1 MSYGSWCRDSWGSL
15 GLLLVVVALGGASP
29 SRAEAVLLT
38 CPGTLQATY
47 SPGMTNTPRTIATSV
62 SGTFGPCAGVRLT
75 LLSASLSGGGTGQL
89 SCLAGSTQ
97 STSTLTWNDGTTS
110 IVSVSILVSVRPL
123 GEVVVT
129 YSGTV
134 SSGRFQGADVLM
146 VLVLAQTQVTGC
158 FTDEGVTA
166 TAGPVVL
173 TLTGS

>member
-1 MSYGSWCRDSWGSL
+1 MSYGSWCRGSSGSL
-15 GLLLVVVALGGASP
+15 GFLLVVCALVWAP
-29 SRAEAVLLT
+29 TSRAEAVLLT

-47 SPGMTNTPRTIATSV
+47 SPGMTNTPQTIATNV
-62 SGTFGPCAGVRLT
+62 SGTFGPCVGVPLT
-75 LLSASLSGGGTGQL
+75 LLSASLEGGGTGQL

-97 STSTLTWNDGTTS
+97 SMSTLTWNDGTSST
-110 IVSVSILVSVRPL
+110 VSVSILVSARPL

-134 SSGRFQGADVLM
+134 SSGRFAGAAVLM

-158 FTDEGVTA
+158 FTAQGVTA

-173 TLTGS
+173 TITGS

>member
-1 MSYGSWCRDSWGSL
+1 MSYGSWCRGSWGSL
-15 GLLLVVVALGGASP
+15 SLLWVVVALGWASP

-38 CPGTLQATY
+38 CPGTLQARY
-47 SPGMTNTPRTIATSV
+47 SPGMTNTPQTIATSV
-62 SGTFGPCAGVRLT
+62 SGTFGPCVGTPLT
-75 LLSASLSGGGTGQL
+75 LLSASLQGGGAGQL

-97 STSTLTWNDGTTS
+97 SMSTLTWNDGTTS
-110 IVSVSILVSVRPL
+110 TVSVSILVSARPL

-134 SSGRFQGADVLM
+134 SSGRFAGADVLM